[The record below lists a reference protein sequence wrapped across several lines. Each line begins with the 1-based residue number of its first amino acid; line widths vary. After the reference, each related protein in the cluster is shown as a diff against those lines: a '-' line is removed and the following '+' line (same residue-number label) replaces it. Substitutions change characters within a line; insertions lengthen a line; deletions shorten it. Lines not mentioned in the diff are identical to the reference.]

1 MKDLN
6 CLVTG
11 ASTGI
16 GKHISIELSKF
27 AKHIYITARNLKKLE
42 NVYDKIIQNNCNCT
56 IVPLD
61 LCENSSIENLS
72 LEVFKKDKSLDI
84 LISSA
89 GGIFSLSPIDSINLT
104 EFQNILD
111 LNYLANFRLM
121 KNFHPLLK
129 NSKNSHFAT
138 ISSVNSSKKSHYWG
152 VYQPVM
158 TALNELVRMYANEN
172 INTSIK
178 ANVFCPSAVD
188 TRVREN
194 IMPGENKQEIK
205 SAKIV
210 AKEIVQV
217 ILNTE
222 KNGEIIEL

>member
-11 ASTGI
+11 ASAGI

-27 AKHIYITARNLKKLE
+27 AGHIYITARNLKKLE

-104 EFQNILD
+104 EFKNILD

-138 ISSVNSSKKSHYWG
+138 ISSVNSINKSHYWG

-178 ANVFCPSAVD
+178 ANVFCPNAVD

-194 IMPGENKQEIK
+194 IIPGENKQEIK